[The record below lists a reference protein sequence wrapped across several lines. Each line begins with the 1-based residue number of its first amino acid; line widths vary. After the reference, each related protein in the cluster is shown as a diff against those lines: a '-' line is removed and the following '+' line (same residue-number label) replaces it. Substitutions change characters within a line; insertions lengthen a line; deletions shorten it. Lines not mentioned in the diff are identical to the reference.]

1 KEKERW
7 QSIARQEADRAD
19 EKDQRL
25 QELQSRIHSEVEASK
40 KEMRRKLAKEFTEEQ
55 RQDLR
60 QEVKE
65 ELTTLRTENEELS
78 AENKVL
84 IIQRN
89 SEAAESLKL
98 KQELDKRNG
107 QYAEVLSFAK
117 KQNQT
122 LEKVV
127 GENKVLK
134 KENKTLKE
142 RVAVLEQWKDKM
154 VQWAKEKLPKMR
166 KLAASFFRTAGMP
179 REANKYKDNELER

>member
-1 KEKERW
+1 
-7 QSIARQEADRAD
+7 
-19 EKDQRL
+19 
-25 QELQSRIHSEVEASK
+25 
-40 KEMRRKLAKEFTEEQ
+40 M
-55 RQDLR
+55 
-60 QEVKE
+60 KE

-122 LEKVV
+122 LEKVA
-127 GENKVLK
+127 GENKALK

-142 RVAVLEQWKDKM
+142 
-154 VQWAKEKLPKMR
+154 
-166 KLAASFFRTAGMP
+166 SCRTGTM
-179 REANKYKDNELER
+179 ERQNGSVG